1 MQNVIDFV
9 CALTLLIKALTGLVG
24 TMFIF
29 VVVTALFLA
38 MCWTIWVLYSDFKEE
53 YIASEKEL
61 LESGGENDNLG
72 C

>member
-1 MQNVIDFV
+1 MQNVID
-9 CALTLLIKALTGLVG
+9 L
-24 TMFIF
+24 FI
-29 VVVTALFLA
+29 A